1 MRYHKIYTLFDQPFR
16 RKRMKVM
23 AAYFQIKENTR
34 VLDVGGT
41 VYNWSFLSI
50 LPQLTIVNIEPK
62 PKDFPSKFT
71 YIQAD
76 ARCLPFRDN
85 EFDLVYSNSVI
96 EHVGDFRSQE
106 RMAKEVQRVGK
117 SYYVQTPNYWFPVEP
132 HLLTPFFHWLPRG
145 AQRRTIRYLT
155 TWGILARPTP
165 EQCRRFFKTTRL
177 LTMSEVKRL
186 FPDATFINEKYFGL
200 VKSIN
205 AVHRSCV
212 SSESSGHA

>member
-1 MRYHKIYTLFDQPFR
+1 
-16 RKRMKVM
+16 MKVM

-50 LPQLTIVNIEPK
+50 LPQLTIVNIEPT

-96 EHVGDFRSQE
+96 EHVGDFRDQE
-106 RMAKEVQRVGK
+106 QVANEIQRTGK
-117 SYYVQTPNYWFPVEP
+117 CYYVQTPNYWFPVEP
-132 HLLTPFFHWLPRG
+132 HLLTPFFHWLPKG
-145 AQRRTIRYLT
+145 LQSRTIRYLT
-155 TWGILARPTP
+155 TWGIWARPTP
-165 EQCRRFFKTTRL
+165 KQCKWFLETTRL
-177 LTMSEVKRL
+177 LTISEMKEL
-186 FPDATFINEKYFGL
+186 FPDASFINEKYFGL
-200 VKSIN
+200 VKSIS
-205 AVHRSCV
+205 AVRQSRV
-212 SSESSGHA
+212 SSGSSGHA